1 MKVTQKFMDSLKEEI
16 ESIEYGTVLIK
27 INEKGKFIEISSE
40 HRKRLM
46 KDDDTLTSVDTSFE
60 EYHRG

>member
-16 ESIEYGTVLIK
+16 EGIEYGTVLIK

-46 KDDDTLTSVDTSFE
+46 KDDTLTSVDTSFE
-60 EYHRG
+60 DYHRG

>member
-1 MKVTQKFMDSLKEEI
+1 MESLKEEI
-16 ESIEYGTVLIK
+16 EGVEYGTVLIK

-40 HRKRLM
+40 HRKRIM
-46 KDDDTLTSVDTSFE
+46 KDDSISSVDTEFE

>member
-1 MKVTQKFMDSLKEEI
+1 MKVTQKFMDSLREEI
-16 ESIEYGTVLIK
+16 EGIEYGTVLIK

-46 KDDDTLTSVDTSFE
+46 KDDTISSVDTSFE
-60 EYHRG
+60 DYHRG

>member
-1 MKVTQKFMDSLKEEI
+1 MKVTPKFMESLKEEI
-16 ESIEYGTVLIK
+16 EGVEYGTVLIK

-40 HRKRLM
+40 HRKRIM
-46 KDDDTLTSVDTSFE
+46 KDDSISFVDTEFE

>member
-1 MKVTQKFMDSLKEEI
+1 MKVTQKFMDSLREEI
-16 ESIEYGTVLIK
+16 EGIEYGTVLIK

-46 KDDDTLTSVDTSFE
+46 KDDSLTSVDTSFE
-60 EYHRG
+60 DYHRG

>member
-16 ESIEYGTVLIK
+16 EGIEYGTVLIK

-46 KDDDTLTSVDTSFE
+46 KDDTITSVDTSFE
-60 EYHRG
+60 DYHRG

>member
-1 MKVTQKFMDSLKEEI
+1 MKVTQKFMDSLREEI
-16 ESIEYGTVLIK
+16 EGIEYGTVLIK

-46 KDDDTLTSVDTSFE
+46 KDDTLSSVDTSFE
-60 EYHRG
+60 DYHRG

>member
-1 MKVTQKFMDSLKEEI
+1 MKVTQKFMDSLREEI
-16 ESIEYGTVLIK
+16 EGIEYGTVLIK

-46 KDDDTLTSVDTSFE
+46 KDDNISSVDTSFE
-60 EYHRG
+60 DYHRG

>member
-16 ESIEYGTVLIK
+16 EGIEYGTVLIK

-46 KDDDTLTSVDTSFE
+46 KDDTLSSVDTSFE
-60 EYHRG
+60 DYHRG

>member
-1 MKVTQKFMDSLKEEI
+1 MKVTQKLMDSLKEEI
-16 ESIEYGTVLIK
+16 EGIEYGTVLIK

-46 KDDDTLTSVDTSFE
+46 KDDTLTSVDTSFE
-60 EYHRG
+60 DYHRG

>member
-16 ESIEYGTVLIK
+16 EGIEYGTVLIK

-46 KDDDTLTSVDTSFE
+46 KDDTISSVDTSFE

>member
-1 MKVTQKFMDSLKEEI
+1 MKVTRKLMDSLKEEI
-16 ESIEYGTVLIK
+16 EGIEYGTVLIK

-46 KDDDTLTSVDTSFE
+46 KDDTLTSVDTSFE
-60 EYHRG
+60 DYHRG

>member
-16 ESIEYGTVLIK
+16 EGIEYGTVLIK

-46 KDDDTLTSVDTSFE
+46 KDDNLSSVDTSFE
-60 EYHRG
+60 DYHRG

>member
-1 MKVTQKFMDSLKEEI
+1 MKVTQKFMESLKDEI
-16 ESIEYGTVLIK
+16 ECVEYGTVLIK

-40 HRKRLM
+40 HRKRIM
-46 KDDDTLTSVDTSFE
+46 KDDSISSVDTEFE